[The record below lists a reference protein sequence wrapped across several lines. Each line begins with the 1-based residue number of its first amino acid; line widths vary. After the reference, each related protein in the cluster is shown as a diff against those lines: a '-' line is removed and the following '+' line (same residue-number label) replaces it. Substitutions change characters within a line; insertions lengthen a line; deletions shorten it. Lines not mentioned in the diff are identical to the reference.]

1 MMVIIM
7 NMKRNEW
14 WIHSLT
20 NKDTFMESVELCF
33 VRHLAKNNY
42 SITKRIVA
50 KEFDDVVDELCDIRW
65 NDILRNEMKQYRKE
79 RRQRRFSK
87 INPILLLM
95 EALFSLMPKDE
106 FKGRYRK

>member
-1 MMVIIM
+1 MMVKIM
-7 NMKRNEW
+7 NMKRKEW
-14 WIHSLT
+14 WIHSST
-20 NKDTFMESVELCF
+20 NKDIFMQSVELCF

-65 NDILRNEMKQYRKE
+65 NDILRNEIKQYKKE
-79 RRQRRFSK
+79 RRQRRLGK

-95 EALFSLMPKDE
+95 KVLFGLTPKNE
-106 FKGRYRK
+106 FKGRYKK